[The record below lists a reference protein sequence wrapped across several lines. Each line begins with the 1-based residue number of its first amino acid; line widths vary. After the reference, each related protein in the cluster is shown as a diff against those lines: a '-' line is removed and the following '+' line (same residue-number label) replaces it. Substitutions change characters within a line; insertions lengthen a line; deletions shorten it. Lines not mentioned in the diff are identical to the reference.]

1 MKLFQ
6 PLLILM
12 FVSMCSALKAEPIV
26 IGDKPTGLIV
36 ETIDSAKPDKAGM
49 VITREIELP
58 TFEAGAYYRPFSGGG
73 PRGNRVEAIA
83 FISIAEL
90 EAYRPSATRRGHTN
104 VQQGQFILLE
114 LKGGR
119 YLSLLPMTSEKV
131 YGQFFLENGKLLLK
145 TGNFGTNA
153 VEGKI
158 PLLCWAYGNSPYAA
172 THAVWQQVFE
182 SGYVA
187 AQPRG
192 TKAFPEEPYG
202 YLGWCSWEFY
212 KRNISEKVISN
223 AVHTLEKSGAPI
235 RWVMIDDGYLDVQ
248 GGKLLSFGVDK
259 KKFPNGW
266 KPIMDLKNPDRI
278 KWIGIW
284 RNFGGYMGGVSSQH
298 TMEDMKP
305 YLANTRSKGTV
316 LPNGSPE
323 ASKAFYEKMISDT
336 KDNGFDF
343 VKVDFHT
350 RTFDHY
356 KGTPDPVGAMR
367 LNNEALEEATHS
379 MGIPLL
385 NCIAQPNVNSLQTKY
400 SMLTRS
406 SPDYNQKDKAKNKC
420 NTYQSFANHLWM
432 GQTVWGDL
440 DMFHTHDQRDVNPMA
455 IARAISG
462 GPIYISDEPS
472 KVVPE
477 VLHQLAYIDGK
488 LLRTAAPA
496 TLLPDSFFIH
506 PFRDDE
512 VFRVIAPLE
521 DGVAAIALFNFTESG
536 KTLSSGFSAKD
547 YSHAGELLQP
557 NKGAWPISAEGL
569 LVYDRKART
578 VVDLADGFSTDVPN
592 FDAKLFLLY
601 PKTKGWAVIGRSDKY
616 LPAAALKIKSVSSSK
631 ISFTLKESGPLM
643 IWSEEGT
650 PKMRGASFKTV
661 GSNLYHAELPI
672 EKGVCEINITR

>member
-1 MKLFQ
+1 MKRFQLF
-6 PLLILM
+6 LILTV
-12 FVSMCSALKAEPIV
+12 VSMCSALKAEHIV
-26 IGDKPTGLIV
+26 VSGDSTKMVIESIHAV
-36 ETIDSAKPDKAGM
+36 QPDKVGM
-49 VITREIELP
+49 VLTREIKLP
-58 TFEAGAYYRPFSGGG
+58 TFERGAYYRPFSGGG

-83 FISIAEL
+83 FNSIAEL
-90 EAYRPSATRRGHTN
+90 EAYRPSATRKGHSN

-119 YLSLLPMTSEKV
+119 YLALLPMTSEKV

-158 PLLCWAYGNSPYAA
+158 PLLCWASGNSPYAA

-192 TKAFPEEPYG
+192 TKVFPEAPYA

-223 AVHTLEKSGAPI
+223 AVHTLEKNGAPI
-235 RWVMIDDGYLDVQ
+235 RWIMIDDGYLDVQ
-248 GGKLLSFGVDK
+248 GGKLRSFGVDQ

-266 KPIMDLKNPDRI
+266 KPIMDLKNPEQI

-284 RNFGGYMGGVSSQH
+284 RNFGGYMGGVSAGH
-298 TMEDMKP
+298 TMEDLKP

-356 KGTPDPVGAMR
+356 FGMPDPVGAMR

-406 SPDYNQKDKAKNKC
+406 SPDYNQTDKAKNKC

-432 GQTVWGDL
+432 GQTVCGDL
-440 DMFHTHDQRDVNPMA
+440 DMFHTHDARDVKPMS

-462 GPIYISDEPS
+462 GPVYISDEPS

-477 VLHQLAYIDGK
+477 VLTPFCYQDGK

-496 TLLPDSFFIH
+496 TLLPESFFIH
-506 PFRDDE
+506 PFRDGKP
-512 VFRVIAPLE
+512 FRVIAPLE
-521 DGVAAIALFNFTESG
+521 DRVAAIALFNFTEG
-536 KTLSSGFSAKD
+536 RKALSSGFTAKD

-557 NKGAWPISAEGL
+557 AEAWAQPQEGL
-569 LVYDRKART
+569 LVYDHDLKK
-578 VVDLADGFSTDVPN
+578 VVPLNDGFTTNVEN
-592 FDAKLFLLY
+592 FGAKLYLLY
-601 PKTKGWAVIGRSDKY
+601 PKTKGWAVIGRTDKY
-616 LPAAALKIKSVSSSK
+616 LPAAAVKIKSVSDK
-631 ISFTLKESGPLM
+631 EVVFTLKESGPLT
-643 IWSEEGT
+643 IWSEKGA
-650 PKMRGASFKTV
+650 PKMEGASFI
-661 GSNLYHAELPI
+661 SIDENLYLVELPI
-672 EKGVCEINITR
+672 VEGSKEITLRR